1 MTQNISK
8 GAIPL
13 SLSMALLFTCAH
25 GYTETDTESVTPNE
39 PIVVPTQL
47 NGNTATAQQSQFDA
61 YGCAPNTNESGPE
74 ELHTVPLPGPG
85 LLRVRLDASDAKDVD
100 VHILASA
107 VPEQCLSRGDTAA
120 AAFLSGTQAVIA
132 VDTYN
137 GRHNAG
143 PYTLTLEFTP
153 SASLEAAG
161 VHTDVARRALHAYG
175 LVWSENPRV
184 SPKLTVIDF
193 AVPATE
199 KRLWVFDVDTMD
211 TLFHLHVTHGSNTA
225 ALDDYN
231 RAATFSNI
239 EGTHQS
245 SLGLMKTGE
254 TYYGMWGYSLKLD
267 GLDPEFNSEV
277 RPRHVVIHGA
287 DCANEAYV
295 QKTGSLCLSWG
306 CPTVGSDVSRA
317 LIDTIKGGTTVWS
330 DFPDQR
336 FLKHSKHV
344 HR

>member
-1 MTQNISK
+1 MTQRLLT
-8 GAIPL
+8 GVVPL
-13 SLSMALLFTCAH
+13 CLSVALMFTCVRAH
-25 GYTETDTESVTPNE
+25 TETDTGLSIKNES
-39 PIVVPTQL
+39 IVVPIEL
-47 NGNTATAQQSQFDA
+47 NGNTATAQDSRFRTYA
-61 YGCAPNTNESGPE
+61 CAPNINESGPE
-74 ELHTVPLPGPG
+74 VLHTIDLPSPG
-85 LLRVRLDASDAKDVD
+85 LLRVRLKQQDAKDVD
-100 VHILASA
+100 IHILRTAA
-107 VPEQCLSRGDTAA
+107 PEECLSRGDKAA
-120 AAFLSGTQAVIA
+120 AAFISGTQAVIA

-137 GRHNAG
+137 GKHNAG
-143 PYTLTLEFTP
+143 PYSLTLEFTP
-153 SASLEAAG
+153 SASLEVAG
-161 VHTDVARRALHAYG
+161 VHADVARRALHAYG

-184 SPKLTVIDF
+184 SPRLSVIDF
-193 AVPATE
+193 SVPATQ

-211 TLFHLHVTHGSNTA
+211 TLHHLHVTHGSNTA

-287 DCANEAYV
+287 DCASEAYV

-330 DFPDQR
+330 DFPDER

-344 HR
+344 LR